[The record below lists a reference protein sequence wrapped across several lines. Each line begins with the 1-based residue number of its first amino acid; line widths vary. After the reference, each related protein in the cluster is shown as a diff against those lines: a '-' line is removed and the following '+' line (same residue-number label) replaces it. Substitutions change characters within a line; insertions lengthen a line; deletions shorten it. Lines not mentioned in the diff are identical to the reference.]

1 MSPLDTQEHSV
12 DELKV
17 IDPSMEYENICMT
30 YQNDDITTQ
39 SSVLDRLKIFIPF
52 YWIKVINTW
61 IKLGKIILLRDSI
74 ISNKVW

>member
-30 YQNDDITTQ
+30 YQNDDITAQ

-52 YWIKVINTW
+52 Y
-61 IKLGKIILLRDSI
+61 
-74 ISNKVW
+74 